1 MLTSSIPDHLFDQ
14 GTVMLRRA
22 LCLLMVIL
30 AILLLAILPARSQAA
45 GSSSMPGMKMDAD
58 TTDMLAA
65 DANEQMSGMLMDS
78 PHMKMTPLEAPKPG
92 DSARADSIVKQL
104 RAALARYEDYNVAL
118 ADGFRI
124 FLPKVPQKVYHFS
137 NLHSAVYSAFTFD
150 PARPTSLLYRKTADG
165 YKLVGAMYTAPAR
178 EDLAQLNARVP
189 LSVTQ
194 WHEHV
199 NLCVPPRDQIKRMT
213 ETQDGKLLFG
223 TKGSIATQEAC
234 TAAGGRF
241 YPRLFGWMVHV
252 NPWETDPKL
261 VWGTHEHG
269 HEE

>member
-1 MLTSSIPDHLFDQ
+1 MW
-14 GTVMLRRA
+14 RRV
-22 LCLLMVIL
+22 LCLAAVIL
-30 AILLLAILPARSQAA
+30 AILLLAIVPARSQTPAPKPMA
-45 GSSSMPGMKMDAD
+45 GMKMDAD
-58 TTDMLAA
+58 TSDVLAA
-65 DANEQMSGMLMDS
+65 DANEQMSGGMMMDS
-78 PHMKMTPLEAPKPG
+78 PHMKMTPLQAPKPG

-104 RAALARYEDYNVAL
+104 RVALARYQDYNVAL

-150 PARPTSLLYRKTADG
+150 AARPTSLLYRKTADG
-165 YKLVGAMYTAPAR
+165 YQLVGAMYTAPKR

-189 LSVTQ
+189 LSVAQ

-199 NLCVPPRDQIKRMT
+199 NLCVPPKDQLQRMT
-213 ETQDGKLLFG
+213 ESKDGQLLFG
-223 TKGSIATQEAC
+223 TKGSITTQEAC

-241 YPRLFGWMVHV
+241 FPQLFGWMVHV

-269 HEE
+269 GGHEE

>member
-1 MLTSSIPDHLFDQ
+1 
-14 GTVMLRRA
+14 MLRRV
-22 LCLLMVIL
+22 LCLAAVIL
-30 AILLLAILPARSQAA
+30 AILLLAVVPARPQAA
-45 GSSSMPGMKMDAD
+45 GSSSMPGMKMGAD
-58 TTDMLAA
+58 TTDVLAA
-65 DANEQMSGMLMDS
+65 DANEQMSGGMMMDS
-78 PHMKMTPLEAPKPG
+78 PHMKMTPLGAPKPG
-92 DSARADSIVKQL
+92 DSARADSIVQQL
-104 RAALARYEDYNVAL
+104 RTALARYQDYHVAL

-150 PARPTSLLYRKTADG
+150 AARPTSLLYRKTADG
-165 YKLVGAMYTAPAR
+165 YQLVGAMYTAPAR
-178 EDLAQLNARVP
+178 ETQAQLNARVP
-189 LSVTQ
+189 LSVAQ

-199 NLCVPPRDQIKRMT
+199 NLCVPPKDQIKRMT

-223 TKGSIATQEAC
+223 TKGSITTQEAC

-241 YPRLFGWMVHV
+241 FPRLFGWMVHV

-269 HEE
+269 GGHEE